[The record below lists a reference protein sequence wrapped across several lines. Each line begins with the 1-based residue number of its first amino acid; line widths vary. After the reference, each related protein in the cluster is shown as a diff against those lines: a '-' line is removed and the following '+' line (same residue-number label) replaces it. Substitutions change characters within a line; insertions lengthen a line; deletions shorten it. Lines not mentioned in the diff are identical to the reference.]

1 MGEDEKLRD
10 LIGYIYDCAI
20 APANWSATLQQVVAY
35 IGGEAAAIS
44 TQSPYRRQFRLISQ
58 WGISPDF
65 QRSMSESAAINPMI
79 SMGWLVGI
87 DEPFSG
93 EDALG
98 RENYLKSR
106 FYNEVIAPSGYYDTA
121 LTVLAR
127 KVDHFSSL
135 SVPCE
140 RPISDV
146 TLERLRI
153 VAPHVRRAVGIAEL
167 LDVQSQQRSTL
178 SAAFDLLRIGIILVD
193 GRSRIVHANSAGR
206 QLLDQ
211 RNAIRRDGDFLA
223 CCDPRATGE
232 LMRTIERAM
241 IVDSVEL
248 VRPAAVVP
256 IGRADGGDLA
266 AWILPLDGQARSD
279 LAASSGA
286 SVAVFI
292 QPLGDVQALP
302 DELFEKRFGISPAE
316 CRVLAML
323 IQGMTVRETATV
335 LGISEPTTRTHLQ
348 KLLQKTGTNRQ
359 STLIRL
365 AMTAFSPAEP
375 MVRDEKGRRVD

>member
-10 LIGYIYDCAI
+10 LIGCIYDCAI
-20 APANWSATLQQVVAY
+20 APANWSPTLQQVVAH

-65 QRSMSESAAINPMI
+65 QRSMTESAAINPMI

-121 LTVLAR
+121 QTVLAR

-146 TLERLRI
+146 MLERLRV
-153 VAPHVRRAVGIAEL
+153 VAPHVRRAVSISEL
-167 LDVQSQQRSTL
+167 LDVQSQQSSTL
-178 SAAFDLLRIGIILVD
+178 SAAFDLLRIGVILVD
-193 GRSRIVHANSAGR
+193 GRSRIIHANSAGR
-206 QLLDQ
+206 RLLDQ

-232 LMRTIERAM
+232 LMRSIERATLG
-241 IVDSVEL
+241 DPVE
-248 VRPAAVVP
+248 PARSTGVLP
-256 IGRADGGDLA
+256 IGHADGCDLA
-266 AWILPLDGQARSD
+266 AWILPLDGHARAD
-279 LAASSGA
+279 LAAGSGA

-292 QPLGDVQALP
+292 QSLGDVQALP

-323 IQGMTVRETATV
+323 TQGMTVKETAAA

-348 KLLQKTGTNRQ
+348 KLLQKTGTDRQ
-359 STLIRL
+359 ATLIRL
-365 AMTAFSPAEP
+365 AMTAFAPTDPAAGHAKAER
-375 MVRDEKGRRVD
+375 MG

>member
-1 MGEDEKLRD
+1 MGEDEKLRE
-10 LIGYIYDCAI
+10 LIGCIYDCAV
-20 APANWSATLQQVVAY
+20 APANWSATLKQVVAY

-44 TQSPYRRQFRLISQ
+44 TQSPYRRQFHLISQ

-65 QRSMSESAAINPMI
+65 QRSMTESTAINPMI

-121 LTVLAR
+121 LTVLTR

-146 TLERLRI
+146 ILERLRI

-167 LDVQSQQRSTL
+167 LDVPSQQSNTL
-178 SAAFDLLRIGIILVD
+178 SAAFDLLRIGVILVD

-206 QLLDQ
+206 RLLDQ
-211 RNAIRRDGDFLA
+211 RNAIRRDGDCLA
-223 CCDPRATGE
+223 CCDPRTNAE
-232 LMRTIERAM
+232 LMRTIERVTLGDA
-241 IVDSVEL
+241 IES
-248 VRPAAVVP
+248 VRPAAVLP

-266 AWILPLDGQARSD
+266 AWILPLDGRVRGD

-292 QPLGDVQALP
+292 QSLGDVQALP

-323 IQGMTVRETATV
+323 TQGMTVKETAIV

-348 KLLQKTGTNRQ
+348 KLLQKTGTDRQ
-359 STLIRL
+359 ATLIRL
-365 AMTAFSPAEP
+365 AMTAFAPAEP
-375 MVRDEKGRRVD
+375 VVREKAGRAD